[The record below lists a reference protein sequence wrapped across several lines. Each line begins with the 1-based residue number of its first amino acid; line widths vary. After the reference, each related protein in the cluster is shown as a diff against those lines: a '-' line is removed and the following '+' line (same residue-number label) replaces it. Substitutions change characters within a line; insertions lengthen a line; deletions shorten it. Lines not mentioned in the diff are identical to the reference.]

1 MGTPFLDLRP
11 TAQPSKSTS
20 INSGCELKKATTSG
34 LFQPVEGRGHSKETV
49 PPSFKTNSALLV
61 KLLKS
66 RFDSRSWSANLFI

>member
-11 TAQPSKSTS
+11 TAHPSKSTS

-66 RFDSRSWSANLFI
+66 FRFTKLER